1 MEIERVKSEFEDY
14 KAKSKIEFEL
24 ISSSLFEMAHQFIDM
39 KTKNEISNDKS
50 KTKNWLQSERNKIFP
65 LDK

>member
-1 MEIERVKSEFEDY
+1 MEIEKVQGEFEDY
-14 KAKSKIEFEL
+14 KEKSKIEFEL
-24 ISSSLFEMAHQFIDM
+24 ISSSLFEMAHQFMDV
-39 KTKNEISNDKS
+39 KNKNEISNDKT